1 MKLATIR
8 RIDGSTS
15 AARVTGDEAVELPAR
30 DVGELLSA
38 PDWPRL
44 AGAASGHRVPLDEV
58 DYAPVVPN
66 PEKIFCVGLN
76 YRHHILEMG
85 RDIPAYPTVFAKF
98 ARSLT
103 GPYDGIALPPESA
116 QVDWEAEL
124 AIVIG
129 APVRRAN
136 AEEARAAIAGYAVL
150 NDVTVRDFQYRTTQW
165 LQGKC
170 WESMTP
176 FGPWLVTADEFD
188 PDTATLSCAVDG
200 EVVQQAA
207 VADLVFDPATL
218 VSYLSSLVTL
228 VPGDVVATGTPGGVG
243 HARRP
248 ARYLSAGQLLT
259 TRIDGLGECRNPVLA
274 ATDLELAAAGGPA
287 GGRSHA

>member
-1 MKLATIR
+1 M
-8 RIDGSTS
+8 
-15 AARVTGDEAVELPAR
+15 
-30 DVGELLSA
+30 
-38 PDWPRL
+38 
-44 AGAASGHRVPLDEV
+44 PLDEV
-58 DYAPVVPN
+58 DDAPVVPR

-85 RDIPAYPTVFAKF
+85 RDVPAHPTIFAKY

-103 GPYDGIALPPESA
+103 GPYDAIALPPESA

-124 AIVIG
+124 ALVVG
-129 APVRRAN
+129 APVRRAGVQQ
-136 AEEARAAIAGYAVL
+136 ARAAIAGYAVL

-188 PDTATLSCAVDG
+188 LDTATLSCAVDG

-207 VADLVFDPATL
+207 VADLVFDLATL
-218 VSYLSSLVTL
+218 VSYLSALVT
-228 VPGDVVATGTPGGVG
+228 
-243 HARRP
+243 
-248 ARYLSAGQLLT
+248 
-259 TRIDGLGECRNPVLA
+259 
-274 ATDLELAAAGGPA
+274 
-287 GGRSHA
+287 